1 MVWPFGAFLC
11 PPGFTAPRGVG
22 VIARDVAAVSET
34 ARLVRRTAVDAAL
47 DRLPTCG
54 HRAPAE
60 APHPQGPVVLV
71 PGFMAGDATLLLL
84 SRHLRRLGYRTYRSR
99 IRANVGCTAKA
110 GEALERRIERL
121 VEQRGGKATLIGH
134 SLGGLMARAVAA
146 ERPDLVDGIVT
157 LGSPMLAPGAVHRLL
172 ALDLALL
179 VALQRVGVGAL
190 MGIDCTSGECART
203 SWERAR
209 AVLDSSVAFT
219 SVFSRRDGI
228 VDWRSCL
235 DPGAEAVEVS
245 SSHLGMAVDPQVF
258 DLVAG
263 VIAEQRSRPRDA
275 LSRQA
280 S

>member
-1 MVWPFGAFLC
+1 MVWPLGAFLC

-22 VIARDVAAVSET
+22 VIARDVAAISET
-34 ARLVRRTAVDAAL
+34 ARLLRRTAR
-47 DRLPTCG
+47 DRLPSCG
-54 HRAPAE
+54 LHPATE
-60 APHPQGPVVLV
+60 APHTQGPVVLV

-110 GEALERRIERL
+110 ATALEERIERL

-146 ERPDLVDGIVT
+146 QRPDLVDGIIT

-172 ALDLALL
+172 AFDIALL
-179 VALQRVGVGAL
+179 VALQRVGVAAL
-190 MGIDCTSGECART
+190 MGIDCTSGECARA
-203 SWERAR
+203 SWERAQTL
-209 AVLDSSVAFT
+209 LDASVAFT

-245 SSHLGMAVDPQVF
+245 SSHLGMAVDPDVF

-263 VIAEQRSRPRDA
+263 VIAEQRSRDGAGPVR
-275 LSRQA
+275 RA